1 MTLQQMEYIVAV
13 DKYRH
18 FAKAAESCGISQ
30 STLSSLVQKLEIE
43 LDVTIFD
50 RNSHP
55 VKPTAVGEEIIS
67 RAKLLLFNAAQVKEL
82 VATRKG
88 ESVGK
93 VSLGITSTVAP
104 YLLPKMLKYLS
115 INHPDI
121 ELHVEEA
128 RVSTLVS
135 QLERGELDIALLAT
149 PLNNDDLLKI
159 PVYQE
164 RLMAYVSP
172 DEPIYNDPDLQTG
185 RLPVESV
192 WVLREGYCPN
202 RGVFPFCNYRAEHQ
216 AVYEAGSVE
225 TLIKIVDEN
234 GGYAIIPEL
243 HVPLLRKCQQANV
256 RVLTNPEPSREI
268 AFVVHRNFVRER
280 LLNILADA
288 IRTVIPPAMINKR
301 LKKFSII
308 L

>member
-121 ELHVEEA
+121 ELHIEEA

-149 PLNNDDLLKI
+149 PLNNDDLLEI